1 MMKKNPL
8 ANGTGRVAKLKTT
21 ALSWPL
27 RAIAVATL
35 ATIQIPDA
43 AALALGQIR
52 VLSALGEPLRAE
64 IDLTQISAEDAST
77 LKAGIPASSA
87 FQAAGVDYNP
97 ALSTARLVLE
107 QRPNGRYVL
116 RLSSDRAI
124 NEPFVDLIVETSW
137 ASGRIVR
144 DYTLLFDP
152 PPTRPAPVA
161 VTAAPQIKP
170 AEPTEAAASRIASSP
185 RAAPARPAVAASP
198 TPKPAVAPS
207 KEPANEKPASG
218 PGESTITVKGG
229 DTAAKLALAS
239 KLPGVSLD
247 QMLVAMLQA
256 NPDAFIGGNVNRLK
270 AGALIDMPT
279 AAQAEAVTPAE
290 ARKTVLAQSLNFNE
304 FRRKLAEQAP
314 ATRVAA
320 ADRQASGTIQTNV
333 DDKKPTATTPDK
345 LTLSKGNVSAAKS
358 GEAQIAQARQ
368 TKDASQRAAELS
380 KNISDLSRLQ
390 ASASG
395 ATAPASASSG
405 AKAVSLSVP
414 SLAPAASSA
423 KPTASSATGI
433 AGAASA
439 PAAAAASTAK
449 PALTTTSAASAPTAS
464 AARPAASAASAAA
477 GPASSP
483 VSASS
488 AQVPVSAVAAA
499 SSAVPA
505 ASAAASGAAAPASAP
520 PAPTPA
526 PKPKVAAPP
535 PPPEPSFMDELL
547 ENPLVPAGAVGLVAL
562 LAGFGFYRARQRKKA
577 GQVDSSFLESRLQP
591 DSFFGSSGGQRIDT
605 SDNSTA
611 ASSMVYSPSQLDAA
625 GDVDPVAEADVYLA
639 YGRDLQAEE
648 ILKEA
653 LKVTPNRVAIHSK
666 LLEIYGKR
674 RDLKAFEAVAAE
686 AYRLTGGTGPEW
698 ERIGALGLEAD
709 PGNAMYRPG
718 GQPTPPPV
726 TAPPVAPS
734 FAAST
739 MPVQVELARDAAPE
753 MSVDLDL
760 GDLDF
765 SAEPVPVAQAPKPIP
780 AQQPA
785 AVSSP
790 STEPDGLDFA
800 LDEVAMPPIP
810 APAAAPRTS
819 PASSNS
825 GSGMIEFDL
834 GSLSLDLEQEGGK
847 PDMTPPAPAGGSLT
861 SGDLDA
867 MDTKLALAQE
877 FHSIGDGDAARA
889 LVREVIAEAS
899 GPLKA
904 KAQRFLAELG

>member
-8 ANGTGRVAKLKTT
+8 ANGTGRAAKLKTT

-27 RAIAVATL
+27 RAIAVAAL

-64 IDLTQISAEDAST
+64 IDLTQISAEEAAT
-77 LKAGIPASSA
+77 LKAGIPAASA
-87 FQAAGVDYNP
+87 FQAAGVEYNP
-97 ALSTARLVLE
+97 ALSSARLALE

-116 RLSSDRAI
+116 RLSSDRVV

-152 PPTRPAPVA
+152 PPARPAPVA

-170 AEPTEAAASRIASSP
+170 AEPSEAAVARTASSP

-198 TPKPAVAPS
+198 APKSAATPP
-207 KEPANEKPASG
+207 KETAGEKPANGSG
-218 PGESTITVKGG
+218 EPTVTVKSG
-229 DTAAKLALAS
+229 DTAAKIALAA

-270 AGALIDMPT
+270 AGAVIDMPT

-320 ADRQASGTIQTNV
+320 ADRQVSGTIQTNV

-345 LTLSKGNVSAAKS
+345 LTLSKGNVQAGKS

-405 AKAVSLSVP
+405 AKGVALPVP
-414 SLAPAASSA
+414 SPVPAASSA
-423 KPTASSATGI
+423 KPTASAATGI
-433 AGAASA
+433 AVAASA
-439 PAAAAASTAK
+439 SAASGAKPGAASTA
-449 PALTTTSAASAPTAS
+449 SVSAPAAS
-464 AARPAASAASAAA
+464 AARPPASSASAAA
-477 GPASSP
+477 GTASGPASTSGTP
-483 VSASS
+483 VPA
-488 AQVPVSAVAAA
+488 SAVAAA
-499 SSAVPA
+499 SSALPA
-505 ASAAASGAAAPASAP
+505 ASAAASGAAAPVSAP
-520 PAPTPA
+520 PAPAPV

-698 ERIGALGLEAD
+698 ERIAALGLDAD

-718 GQPTPPPV
+718 GHPTPPPV
-726 TAPPVAPS
+726 TAPPVAPA

-765 SAEPVPVAQAPKPIP
+765 SAEPVAVAQAPAPMP

-785 AVSSP
+785 AATSP
-790 STEPDGLDFA
+790 SPEPDGLDFA
-800 LDEVAMPPIP
+800 LDEVAMPPIT
-810 APAAAPRTS
+810 APAAAPKTS
-819 PASSNS
+819 PAPASANT
-825 GSGMIEFDL
+825 GMIEFDL
-834 GSLSLDLEQEGGK
+834 GSLSLDLEQEGVK
-847 PDMTPPAPAGGSLT
+847 SDQTPPTQSAGAQT